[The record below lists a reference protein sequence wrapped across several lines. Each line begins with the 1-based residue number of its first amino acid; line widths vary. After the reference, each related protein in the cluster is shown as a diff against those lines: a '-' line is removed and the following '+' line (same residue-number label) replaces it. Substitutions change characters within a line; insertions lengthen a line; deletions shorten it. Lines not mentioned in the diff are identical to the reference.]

1 MRRRLSDHDAATA
14 AVLLAGAFSAEAA
27 RLITNQLN
35 VRPRTSTLALVARR
49 RMAGPALLIDGP
61 AWNARLMG
69 QTGTPGLNTTH
80 DWASQVDVD
89 HLERIRQAPALFA
102 PGGVGHLIL
111 EVVAYAEEEAAAN
124 NGGRCSITLHADGSV
139 TVSDGGRG
147 TATIVDRQGRA
158 VKKPVMVSRDLR
170 FFDAPDAPCLPDGHP
185 RRGISVVAAL
195 SEWLVHTNRRDNGSW
210 TQRYELALP
219 VTDLVPITADGSTG
233 TTVHF
238 RPAEAVRAMGAV
250 KVDELLRW
258 TASSPH
264 LSVEVKDL
272 R

>member
-1 MRRRLSDHDAATA
+1 VD
-14 AVLLAGAFSAEAA
+14 
-27 RLITNQLN
+27 Q
-35 VRPRTSTLALVARR
+35 
-49 RMAGPALLIDGP
+49 
-61 AWNARLMG
+61 
-69 QTGTPGLNTTH
+69 TH

-89 HLERIRQAPALFA
+89 HLDRIREAPALYA

-124 NGGRCSITLHADGSV
+124 GGGRCSITLHADGSV
-139 TVSDGGRG
+139 TVSDDGRG
-147 TATIVDRQGRA
+147 TATVVDGPGRV

-170 FFDAPDAPCLPDGHP
+170 FFDAPDAPCLADGHP

-210 TQRYELALP
+210 TQRYEHALP
-219 VTDLVPITADGSTG
+219 VTDLVPIAADGTTG

-238 RPAEAVRAMGAV
+238 RPAEAVRMLGGV
-250 KVDELLRW
+250 KIDELR
-258 TASSPH
+258 SSPH
-264 LSVEVKDL
+264 LSVEVDDL

>member
-1 MRRRLSDHDAATA
+1 
-14 AVLLAGAFSAEAA
+14 
-27 RLITNQLN
+27 
-35 VRPRTSTLALVARR
+35 
-49 RMAGPALLIDGP
+49 
-61 AWNARLMG
+61 MG
-69 QTGTPGLNTTH
+69 HASTH

-124 NGGRCSITLHADGSV
+124 GGGRCSITLHADGSV
-139 TVSDGGRG
+139 MVSDNGRG
-147 TATIVDRQGRA
+147 TATVVDRQGQV

-170 FFDAPDAPCLPDGHP
+170 FFDAPDAPCLPNGHP

-210 TQRYELALP
+210 TQRYEHAMP
-219 VTDLVPITADGSTG
+219 VTDLVPIEADGTTG
-233 TTVHF
+233 TTVRF
-238 RPAEAVRAMGAV
+238 RPAKAVRGLGAV
-250 KVDELLRW
+250 TVDELLRW
-258 TASSPH
+258 TESPH
-264 LSVEVKDL
+264 LSVEVNDL